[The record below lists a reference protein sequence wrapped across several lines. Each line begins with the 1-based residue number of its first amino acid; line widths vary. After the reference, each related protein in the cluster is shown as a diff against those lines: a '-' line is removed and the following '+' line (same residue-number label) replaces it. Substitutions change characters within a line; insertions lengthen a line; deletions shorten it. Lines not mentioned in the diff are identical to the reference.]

1 MSEVRLSPDLPEHF
15 ACLYHKD
22 LDKFETPLDSRGIAD
37 IDAVFELAAWTF
49 PGDLRKALQTKHDK
63 HHLYW
68 TEKWWQD
75 YADNQATPEDRL
87 TVLNFRDGTPQKAY
101 VPKPIHRWIEV
112 SQLQP
117 PAPTLEVMRRRNSGW
132 ASASLLLKSCVDLD
146 KARSNYTSKKGIVR
160 IVLGNI
166 EGITPASKR
175 KHEPYIEVID
185 DEYWL
190 SEWHSHLNSWHEI
203 AESKGILPVEEGILA
218 TPRLS
223 DVRSLQRRTRPGAII
238 PRTPAIVLAA

>member
-22 LDKFETPLDSRGIAD
+22 LEKFETPLDSRGIAD

-49 PGDLRKALQTKHDK
+49 PGDLRKALHAKHNK

-75 YADNQATPEDRL
+75 FADEQATELDRL
-87 TVLNFRDGTPQKAY
+87 TVLNFRDSTPQKAY
-101 VPKPIHRWIEV
+101 VPKPIHSWIES

-117 PAPTLEVMRRRNSGW
+117 PAPSLDVMRRRNNGW
-132 ASASLLLKSCVDLD
+132 ASASLLLKSCIDLD
-146 KARSNYTSKKGIVR
+146 KARDNYANKKGIIR

-166 EGITPASKR
+166 EGITPVSAR
-175 KHEPYIEVID
+175 RPEQYIEVVD

-190 SEWHSHLNSWHEI
+190 SELNSHLDSWHRI
-203 AESKGILPVEEGILA
+203 AESRGNLPVEEGILA

-223 DVRSLQRRTRPGAII
+223 DVRSLHRRVRPGAVI
-238 PRTPAIVLAA
+238 PRLPSIVLAA